1 MIILVL
7 FPPFSA
13 RILFLVL
20 YHNSTLQLIFSFT
33 LTYRIFICPIFLSQF
48 LFLSLSRSHLPSF
61 SLPGNSFSSFI
72 LWIFG
77 LAYFISVC
85 PHIYLFSP
93 SIPKGKVSLLG
104 IMQSEL
110 RANEHNIAYAAGT
123 SIPSFLC
130 YFTSILTFF
139 IVNIM

>member
-7 FPPFSA
+7 C
-13 RILFLVL
+13 
-20 YHNSTLQLIFSFT
+20 HNSTLPLIFCFT
-33 LTYRIFICPIFLSQF
+33 LTYRIYLPFLPQF
-48 LFLSLSRSHLPSF
+48 LFLSLSLSHLPSF

-85 PHIYLFSP
+85 PHIYLFSL